1 MSNWHFLIWI
11 FELMK
16 RDLLNF
22 LKNSDGVNQHM
33 SRHKFVIRLDD
44 ARVLLFIKDFYIF
57 KKNWWKNI
65 TKFSKKPKLKSMK
78 SWLNVY
84 TLYNILHSKW

>member
-1 MSNWHFLIWI
+1 
-11 FELMK
+11 MK

-57 KKNWWKNI
+57 KKN
-65 TKFSKKPKLKSMK
+65 
-78 SWLNVY
+78 
-84 TLYNILHSKW
+84 